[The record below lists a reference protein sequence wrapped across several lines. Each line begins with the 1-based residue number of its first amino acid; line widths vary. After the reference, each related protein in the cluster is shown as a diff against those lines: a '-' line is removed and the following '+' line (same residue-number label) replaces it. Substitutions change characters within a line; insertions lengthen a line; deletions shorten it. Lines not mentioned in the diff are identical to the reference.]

1 MSLTDNSG
9 VEHSGLGVKRVDGR
23 VDTQLG
29 DGSRQH
35 SGGVQVREGG
45 GGGRVSQVI
54 GRDVDGLDGGNG
66 TLLGGGARK
75 KCKSRLAVK
84 SQKMQLT
91 FALAYHPYR
100 WKEWAGNRRQRGYDR
115 ARQTP
120 RNRPG

>member
-23 VDTQLG
+23 VDTQFG

-66 TLLGGGARK
+66 TLLGGGTRK
-75 KCKSRLAVK
+75 KVR
-84 SQKMQLT
+84 
-91 FALAYHPYR
+91 FAWNH
-100 WKEWAGNRRQRGYDR
+100 
-115 ARQTP
+115 
-120 RNRPG
+120 RNTATYIRSCIPPISVERVGW

>member
-54 GRDVDGLDGGNG
+54 GRDVDGLYGGNG
-66 TLLGGGARK
+66 TLLGGGTRK
-75 KCKSRLAVK
+75 KKVK
-84 SQKMQLT
+84 ACRKITENATYIRSCIPPMSVE
-91 FALAYHPYR
+91 R
-100 WKEWAGNRRQRGYDR
+100 VGW
-115 ARQTP
+115 
-120 RNRPG
+120 

>member
-45 GGGRVSQVI
+45 GRGRVSQVI

-66 TLLGGGARK
+66 TLLGGGTRK
-75 KCKSRLAVK
+75 KSQICLK
-84 SQKMQLT
+84 SQKLQPT
-91 FALAYHPYR
+91 FAPAYHPYR